1 MSSCPVPIKREV
13 SSDYAASSAVS
24 KSDQMR
30 TGTNP
35 KSIRRLEV
43 ALSIALL
50 PNLIGGCAT
59 VRTASIAL
67 SSATDSIVGSPS
79 EQPADS
85 RLSEPEPR
93 GPLEGQPSEAN
104 LQPMVKLTLNQ
115 VIYSAIREH
124 PAVAAQFAS
133 VSQAR
138 ADWLTTSLLPNPDL
152 FTDAQ
157 LLPLTRPFTVTRQ
170 GGPPQQD
177 VIVSYPIDWFL
188 FGKRVAAMQTAH
200 AGIHVAQYEYEDVIR
215 RRIIEASDAFFTLV
229 ATQELSKAAEEIVR
243 NLEQLERATDQAVK
257 DGGKPAVDLSRI
269 RIDLLGAR
277 QQLTILRA
285 EQRIA
290 QARVASL
297 MGRSD
302 LAGGIIVE
310 FDLEQPAER
319 YLIDSA
325 TAYQVAIATRPDIL
339 RLRWLATQSEQNLFL
354 QQRLAKPHVTPALGY
369 TRQYQEK
376 AIGFPDANS
385 WGASVTMSLP
395 VHDRNQGNIA
405 KAASIQRQTLWEIE
419 SLQITINEEI
429 NATLAQLDGAQ
440 SVAESVANEQLKL
453 ASQVR
458 DSISESFQSGGRPLI
473 DLLDAQKKYR
483 DTLSLYYTTRANY
496 WKARYRLVGVLGQE
510 LPEAAPDPPLSD

>member
-1 MSSCPVPIKREV
+1 
-13 SSDYAASSAVS
+13 
-24 KSDQMR
+24 MR

-35 KSIRRLEV
+35 KSIRRLQV

-59 VRTASIAL
+59 VRKASIERG
-67 SSATDSIVGSPS
+67 SAIDLIVESAAEES
-79 EQPADS
+79 ADS
-85 RLSEPEPR
+85 RFSEPEPR
-93 GPLEGQPSEAN
+93 GPLEGQPSDAN
-104 LQPMVKLTLNQ
+104 LQPMVKLSLNQ

-124 PAVAAQFAS
+124 PAMAAQFAS

-157 LLPLTRPFTVTRQ
+157 LLPLTRPFTVTQQ

-229 ATQELSKAAEEIVR
+229 ATQELSKAAEEIVK
-243 NLEQLERATDQAVK
+243 NLEQLEKATAQAVK

-269 RIDLLGAR
+269 RIDLLAAR

-290 QARVASL
+290 KARVASL

-302 LAGGIIVE
+302 LASGIVVE

-319 YLIDSA
+319 YLIDFA
-325 TAYQVAIATRPDIL
+325 TAYQVAIASRPDIL

-354 QQRLAKPHVTPALGY
+354 QQRMAKPHVTPALGY

-405 KAASIQRQTLWEIE
+405 KAASIQRQTLLEIE
-419 SLQITINEEI
+419 SLQITIDEEI
-429 NATLAQLDGAQ
+429 NATLAQLEGAQ

-458 DSISESFQSGGRPLI
+458 ESISESFQSGGRPLI